1 MAVFYTYEKNHE
13 REKNDFLQ
21 MLYHDRRGGQMI
33 RLRKHGDQ
41 VDQLSTC
48 DMDELAATGT
58 DLLDTYTSV
67 HTFRGYKRTSDRV
80 FNFCS
85 IFIDLDCHSDDP
97 DQIQSAKM
105 RTVEILEDAFSD
117 GRLAVPTMIT
127 DSGRGFGLQYI
138 LDKSIANTWKTE
150 KIKAFYKKV
159 RKKLYVKYQEI
170 LSADPQAAQPDASV
184 LDDARVCRIPGT
196 YNVAADTY
204 CRLIAVSG
212 KCYELSDLVQDCNLW
227 DWKSEEEYRKA
238 KEEKERKKKE
248 IASRPVVAFAEYR
261 LPFLS
266 TRLEQLEK
274 LQEMRGENCTD
285 SCREQLLFIAYS
297 ALKQLDPANAALRLQ
312 KMNRRFVDP
321 LPQVELDHII
331 QETDQSVGIDHRG
344 YYKVS
349 NAYVVDMLAL
359 TEEEIRTLG
368 IGQGLKRAVDRKAAR
383 DKKKETRK
391 KIVELLMQA
400 DTLTYEEIAE
410 VAGVSRRTVC
420 TVAKNEGLMRYAKA
434 AQHQDYPEKKA
445 EIIAIDSVREGER
458 PAAESANFATGS
470 VCAPFFVPTGSR
482 LSTPAVR
489 GTGGDEFDWYNWLD
503 ARASSDAVAREILD
517 IFSWSF
523 CKWSS
528 TSLSYDIEEYLA
540 RTMIKVMSHPERL
553 TSLKNAVAKMFFE
566 DYGDECS
573 FLFGMH
579 KIVNVLPTVWDLF
592 VTAGRKDDEKKRKF
606 SQRRAGYHQKKHPEV
621 DVATETPEQ
630 REARINRHLNSFSDK
645 RFDIIEAS
653 DEYQRR
659 LDPDVIRMVKTAC
672 MQVVRLKRDFFW
684 IEKQKI
690 QTSDIKQCFNS
701 LTYKDLVVLC
711 ERMAHQGTIRGVE
724 TPFYYVLQTV
734 WKYTHPD
741 AAEAQADR
749 IKSEKHVNGFNNF
762 ESHTYDFDIGK
773 FMEINAIRKITGQS
787 PLSQEEFINKEGE
800 LYGNGR

>member
-1 MAVFYTYEKNHE
+1 MAVFYTYEKNLE
-13 REKNDFLQ
+13 EEKMDFLRT
-21 MLYHDRRGGQMI
+21 LYHDKRGGQMI
-33 RLRKHGDQ
+33 RLRKKGDQ
-41 VDQLSTC
+41 VSQLSTC

-58 DLLDTYTSV
+58 DLLDTYTTV

-80 FNFCS
+80 FNFSS

-97 DQIQSAKM
+97 DQIQIAKM

-212 KCYELSDLVQDCNLW
+212 KCYELSDLVQGCNLW
-227 DWKSEEEYRKA
+227 DWKSGEEYKKV

-344 YYKVS
+344 YYKLS

-359 TEEEIRTLG
+359 TGEEIKKLG
-368 IGQGLKRAVDRKAAR
+368 IGQGLRRAADRKAAR
-383 DKKKETRK
+383 DKKEETRK
-391 KIVELLMQA
+391 KVVELLMQA
-400 DTLTYEEIAE
+400 DSLTYEEIAE

-420 TVAKNEGLMRYAKA
+420 TVAKNEGLMRYATA
-434 AQHQDYPEKKA
+434 AQRQDYPEKKA

-470 VCAPFFVPTGSR
+470 VCVPLRSISGTG
-482 LSTPAVR
+482 LSTPLVR
-489 GTGGDEFDWYNWLD
+489 GAGGEVADWYDWL
-503 ARASSDAVAREILD
+503 ASRASSDAVVQEILN

-528 TSLSYDIEEYLA
+528 TSLSYAIEDYLD
-540 RTMIKVMSHPERL
+540 RTMIKVMSHPEQL
-553 TSLKNAVAKMFFE
+553 TSLRDAIARMFVKAYE
-566 DYGDECS
+566 DECA

-579 KIVNVLPTVWDLF
+579 KIADVLPTVWALF
-592 VTAGRKDDEKKRKF
+592 VTAGRKQAKKKRK
-606 SQRRAGYHQKKHPEV
+606 SVQRSLVRHQKTMNL
-621 DVATETPEQ
+621 ATETPEQ
-630 REARINRHLNSFSDK
+630 REARINCHLKKYKDD
-645 RFDIIEAS
+645 RFDIIERT
-653 DEYQRR
+653 DEYKRR
-659 LDPDVIRMVKTAC
+659 LDPDVLRTVKTVC
-672 MQVVRLKRDFFW
+672 MQVGRLQREYFW
-684 IEKQKI
+684 IEKKKVL
-690 QTSDIKQCFNS
+690 TSEIKECFNS
-701 LTYKDLVVLC
+701 LTYKDIAVIC
-711 ERMAHQGTIRGVE
+711 ERMAHQGTIQE
-724 TPFYYVLQTV
+724 ATTPFYYVLQTV
-734 WKYTHPD
+734 WKYRHPE

-749 IKSEKHVNGFNNF
+749 IKEEKSANRFNNF
-762 ESHTYDFDIGK
+762 ESHTYDFDFGK
-773 FMEINAIRKITGQS
+773 FMEINAMREIIGQP
-787 PLSQEEFINKEGE
+787 PLSKEEYMDSLKCIDK
-800 LYGNGR
+800 

>member
-1 MAVFYTYEKNHE
+1 MAVFYTYEKNLE
-13 REKNDFLQ
+13 EEKMDFLRT
-21 MLYHDRRGGQMI
+21 LYHDKRGGQMI
-33 RLRKHGDQ
+33 RLRKKGDQ
-41 VDQLSTC
+41 VSQLSTC

-58 DLLDTYTSV
+58 DLLDTYTTV

-80 FNFCS
+80 FNFGS

-97 DQIQSAKM
+97 DQIQTAKM

-170 LSADPQAAQPDASV
+170 LSADPRAAQPDASV

-212 KCYELSDLVQDCNLW
+212 KCYELSDLVQGCNLW
-227 DWKSEEEYRKA
+227 DWKSEEEYKKA

-248 IASRPVVAFAEYR
+248 IASRPVVSFTEYR

-274 LQEMRGENCTD
+274 LQAMRGEDCTD

-312 KMNRRFVDP
+312 KINRRFVDP

-344 YYKVS
+344 YYKLS

-359 TEEEIRTLG
+359 TGEEIKKLG
-368 IGQGLKRAVDRKAAR
+368 IGQGLRRAADRKAAR

-391 KIVELLMQA
+391 KIVELLTQA
-400 DTLTYEEIAE
+400 DNLTYEEIAE

-420 TVAKNEGLMRYAKA
+420 TIAKAEGLMRYSKA
-434 AQHQDYPEKKA
+434 AQCQNHQTQTA
-445 EIIAIDSVREGER
+445 EIIEIDSVREGVGQV
-458 PAAESANFATGS
+458 AKSANFATGS
-470 VCAPFFVPTGSR
+470 VCVPFLVPSGTL

-489 GTGGDEFDWYNWLD
+489 GARVGEFDWYNWLD

-553 TSLKNAVAKMFFE
+553 TSLRDTVARIFFKH
-566 DYGDECS
+566 YGIDECA

-579 KIVNVLPTVWDLF
+579 KIADVLPTVWDLY
-592 VTAGRKDDEKKRKF
+592 VTAGQKENEKKRKAT
-606 SQRRAGYHQKKHPEV
+606 QRRAERQQKKYSV

-630 REARINRHLNSFSDK
+630 REARINRHLKNYSDK
-645 RFDIIEAS
+645 RFDIIETS

-672 MQVVRLKRDFFW
+672 MQVGRLKRDFFW
-684 IEKQKI
+684 IEKQKV
-690 QTSDIKQCFNS
+690 QTSDIKQCFDS
-701 LTYKDLVVLC
+701 LTYKDVVIIC
-711 ERMAHQGTIRGVE
+711 ERMAHQGTIQDA
-724 TPFYYVLQTV
+724 TKPFYYVLQVV
-734 WKYTHPD
+734 WKYRHPE

-749 IKSEKHVNGFNNF
+749 IKEEKSANRFDNF
-762 ESHTYDFDIGK
+762 ESHTYDFDFGK
-773 FMEINAIRKITGQS
+773 FMEINAMREIIGQP
-787 PLSQEEFINKEGE
+787 PLSKEEYMDSLKCVDK
-800 LYGNGR
+800 

>member
-1 MAVFYTYEKNHE
+1 MAVFYTYEKNLE
-13 REKNDFLQ
+13 EEKMDFLRT
-21 MLYHDRRGGQMI
+21 LYHDKRGGQMI
-33 RLRKHGDQ
+33 RLRKKGDQ
-41 VDQLSTC
+41 VSQLSTC

-58 DLLDTYTSV
+58 DLLDTYTTV

-80 FNFCS
+80 FNFGS

-97 DQIQSAKM
+97 DQIQTAKM

-170 LSADPQAAQPDASV
+170 LSADSRAAQPDASV

-196 YNVAADTY
+196 YNVTADTY

-212 KCYELSDLVQDCNLW
+212 KCYELSDLVQGCNLW
-227 DWKSEEEYRKA
+227 DWKSEEEYKKA

-248 IASRPVVAFAEYR
+248 IASRPVVSFTEYR

-274 LQEMRGENCTD
+274 LQAMRGEDCTD

-344 YYKVS
+344 YYKLS

-359 TEEEIRTLG
+359 TGEEIKKLG
-368 IGQGLKRAVDRKAAR
+368 IGQGLRRAADRKAAR

-391 KIVELLMQA
+391 KIVELLTQA
-400 DTLTYEEIAE
+400 DNLTYEEIAE

-420 TVAKNEGLMRYAKA
+420 TIAKAEGLMRYSKA
-434 AQHQDYPEKKA
+434 AQCQNHQTQTA
-445 EIIAIDSVREGER
+445 EIIEIDSVREGVGQV
-458 PAAESANFATGS
+458 AESANFATRS
-470 VCAPFFVPTGSR
+470 VCASFIVPPGNL

-489 GTGGDEFDWYNWLD
+489 GSRGEEFDWYNWLD

-553 TSLKNAVAKMFFE
+553 TSLRDTVARIFFKH
-566 DYGDECS
+566 YGIDECA

-579 KIVNVLPTVWDLF
+579 KIADVLPTVWDLY
-592 VTAGRKDDEKKRKF
+592 VTAGQKENEKKRKAT
-606 SQRRAGYHQKKHPEV
+606 QRRAERQQKKYSV

-630 REARINRHLNSFSDK
+630 REARINRHLKNYSDK
-645 RFDIIEAS
+645 RFDIIETS

-672 MQVVRLKRDFFW
+672 MQVGRLKRDFFW
-684 IEKQKI
+684 IEKQKV
-690 QTSDIKQCFNS
+690 QTSDIKQCFDS
-701 LTYKDLVVLC
+701 LTYKDVVIIC
-711 ERMAHQGTIRGVE
+711 ERMAHQGTIQDA
-724 TPFYYVLQTV
+724 TKPFYYVLQVV
-734 WKYTHPD
+734 WKYRHPE

-749 IKSEKHVNGFNNF
+749 IKEEKSANRFDNF
-762 ESHTYDFDIGK
+762 ESHTYDFDFGK
-773 FMEINAIRKITGQS
+773 FMEINAMREIIGQP
-787 PLSQEEFINKEGE
+787 PLSKEEYMDSLKCVDK
-800 LYGNGR
+800 